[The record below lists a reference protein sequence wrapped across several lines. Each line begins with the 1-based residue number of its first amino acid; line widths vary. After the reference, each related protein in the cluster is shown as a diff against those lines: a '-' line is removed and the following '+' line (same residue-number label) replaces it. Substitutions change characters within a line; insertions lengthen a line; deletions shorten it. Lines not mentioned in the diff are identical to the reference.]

1 MKKRSTYSSS
11 CPCSDTATYE
21 TRCDTDTC
29 SEPCPCSTPKPTPRI
44 HLIPVPEEPPPPVV
58 LQPLNRAQAPAQL
71 QPQAPAQL
79 QPQAPPQLQ
88 PQAPPQLQLQ
98 APPQLQLQA
107 PAQLQLQAPPQ
118 LQLQA
123 PPLSPTEFQARSP
136 PRTQSLQSPSLAN
149 IPQSTVTTIGMHP
162 GYGEPS
168 QEFRSPSLPPAQN
181 TLAQGPPFAPGTSS
195 VQQSQNYVL
204 PIPPDDPRNQVNSYG
219 TVQARGDS
227 PANNQVYNPAYKVTR
242 PGYQATIPANQVVR
256 PGYQVTIPAKQV
268 SNPVNRFT
276 SPDNQVTIPAN
287 QGTNPSNEVTIPA
300 NQVAIPANQVTVPAN
315 QVTIPVS
322 QVTEPVNQLTNTAN
336 HSTSLP
342 VNKSSP
348 QTTSQSTNKN
358 VPMPP
363 VSKPTTSGLLTPIPD
378 TEEEDT
384 PSSENVPE
392 PPSTVSLSPGG
403 GAKQHDA
410 KRYKGLRQRHNGAAE
425 NPKEE
430 FSSYADARQIGI
442 GHHGNKRHGSFSMR
456 KKKPRKKQ
464 LRGEKSST
472 KVSILLKGNR
482 AGKEARNNNTKSARK
497 HVAPGKKGISER
509 QRDKPEH
516 MGWKAVFD
524 KSIEDTKPLNIRH
537 VIKRT

>member
-1 MKKRSTYSSS
+1 
-11 CPCSDTATYE
+11 
-21 TRCDTDTC
+21 
-29 SEPCPCSTPKPTPRI
+29 
-44 HLIPVPEEPPPPVV
+44 
-58 LQPLNRAQAPAQL
+58 
-71 QPQAPAQL
+71 
-79 QPQAPPQLQ
+79 
-88 PQAPPQLQLQ
+88 
-98 APPQLQLQA
+98 
-107 PAQLQLQAPPQ
+107 
-118 LQLQA
+118 
-123 PPLSPTEFQARSP
+123 
-136 PRTQSLQSPSLAN
+136 
-149 IPQSTVTTIGMHP
+149 MHP

-181 TLAQGPPFAPGTSS
+181 TLAQGPPLAPGTSS
-195 VQQSQNYVL
+195 VEQSQNYIL

-219 TVQARGDS
+219 TVQVRGDS
-227 PANNQVYNPAYKVTR
+227 PANNQVYNPAY
-242 PGYQATIPANQVVR
+242 QV
-256 PGYQVTIPAKQV
+256 
-268 SNPVNRFT
+268 T

-287 QGTNPSNEVTIPA
+287 QGTNPSNQVTIPA
-300 NQVAIPANQVTVPAN
+300 NQVAIPANQVTIPAN

-384 PSSENVPE
+384 PSSEKDPE
-392 PPSTVSLSPGG
+392 PPTTVSLSPGG

-430 FSSYADARQIGI
+430 LSSYADARQIGI

-482 AGKEARNNNTKSARK
+482 AGKEARKNNTKSARK

-524 KSIEDTKPLNIRH
+524 KSI
-537 VIKRT
+537 

>member
-1 MKKRSTYSSS
+1 
-11 CPCSDTATYE
+11 
-21 TRCDTDTC
+21 
-29 SEPCPCSTPKPTPRI
+29 
-44 HLIPVPEEPPPPVV
+44 
-58 LQPLNRAQAPAQL
+58 
-71 QPQAPAQL
+71 
-79 QPQAPPQLQ
+79 
-88 PQAPPQLQLQ
+88 
-98 APPQLQLQA
+98 
-107 PAQLQLQAPPQ
+107 
-118 LQLQA
+118 
-123 PPLSPTEFQARSP
+123 
-136 PRTQSLQSPSLAN
+136 
-149 IPQSTVTTIGMHP
+149 MHP

-219 TVQARGDS
+219 TVQVRGDS
-227 PANNQVYNPAYKVTR
+227 PANNQVYNPAYQVTR

-287 QGTNPSNEVTIPA
+287 QGTNPSNQVTI
-300 NQVAIPANQVTVPAN
+300 PAN

-322 QVTEPVNQLTNTAN
+322 HVTEPVNQLTNTAN

-384 PSSENVPE
+384 PSSEKDPE
-392 PPSTVSLSPGG
+392 PPTTVSLSPGG

-430 FSSYADARQIGI
+430 LSSYADARQIGI

-509 QRDKPEH
+509 QRDKPGH

-524 KSIEDTKPLNIRH
+524 KSI
-537 VIKRT
+537 

>member
-71 QPQAPAQL
+71 Q
-79 QPQAPPQLQ
+79 
-88 PQAPPQLQLQ
+88 
-98 APPQLQLQA
+98 LQA

-149 IPQSTVTTIGMHP
+149 IPQSTVTAIGMHP

-219 TVQARGDS
+219 TVQVRGDS

-509 QRDKPEH
+509 QRDKPGH